1 MQKLKF
7 IPFSAGVMLFVLSAV
22 TIYLS
27 IQELSDIRP
36 AGDYEDQGVYTFL
49 PYDVQ
54 FIQVKNTSASSRDR
68 RMHPTTTVYMVL
80 YRDTSGA
87 GYRWQERTPAPELGE
102 KTVEAGQTVA
112 RRVLSI
118 PSSRTYITV
127 EPEQSA
133 QSYTDGLR
141 QKYSLFLGLSVA
153 YILFYLAVWSVIRA
167 KSSPRR

>member
-22 TIYLS
+22 MIYLS
-27 IQELSDIRP
+27 IQGLSDIRP
-36 AGDYEDQGVYTFL
+36 ASDYEDQGVYTFL
-49 PYDVQ
+49 PYEVLPV
-54 FIQVKNTSASSRDR
+54 QVKNTSASSRDR
-68 RMHPTTTVYMVL
+68 RMNPTKTVYMVL

-87 GYRWQERTPAPELGE
+87 GYRWREQTPAPELGE

-127 EPEQSA
+127 VPEQSA

-153 YILFYLAVWSVIRA
+153 YILFYLAVWYVIRV
-167 KSSPRR
+167 KSNPRR

>member
-1 MQKLKF
+1 M
-7 IPFSAGVMLFVLSAV
+7 
-22 TIYLS
+22 
-27 IQELSDIRP
+27 
-36 AGDYEDQGVYTFL
+36 
-49 PYDVQ
+49 
-54 FIQVKNTSASSRDR
+54 
-68 RMHPTTTVYMVL
+68 
-80 YRDTSGA
+80 
-87 GYRWQERTPAPELGE
+87 
-102 KTVEAGQTVA
+102 EAGQTVA

-153 YILFYLAVWSVIRA
+153 YILFYLAVWYVIRA